1 MSIPFPPERENDVT
15 TLPLA
20 GHCQRFTGALLT
32 FAALEVLFLERL
44 LEADFLLV
52 VLLRVEFFGFFAAV
66 PVDVRGA
73 FEVEALAGGLFR
85 RSFWPGKI
93 V

>member
-20 GHCQRFTGALLT
+20 GHCQPFTGALPA

-52 VLLRVEFFGFFAAV
+52 VVLRVETFGFFAAV

-73 FEVEALAGGLFR
+73 FDIEAVVGGLLR
-85 RSFWPGKI
+85 RSFWPG
-93 V
+93 